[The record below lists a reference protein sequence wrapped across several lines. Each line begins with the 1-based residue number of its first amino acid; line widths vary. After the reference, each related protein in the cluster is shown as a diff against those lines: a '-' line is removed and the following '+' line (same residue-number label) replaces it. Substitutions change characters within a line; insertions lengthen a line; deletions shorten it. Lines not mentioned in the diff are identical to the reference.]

1 MSDGRIQLSETER
14 IAASPGWREHRVE
27 VFDISVGRVIAK
39 GQDFIAL
46 KIGEIASENQVP
58 IVEKPELAR
67 ALYRLCDIDDFIPDD
82 FWTPVAELLAYVY
95 SIDQR
100 KRDRALKDGVP
111 A

>member
-1 MSDGRIQLSETER
+1 SRNMAAAGEADVVVTNPTHYSVAIRYSDKDP
-14 IAASPGWREHRVE
+14 AP
-27 VFDISVGRVIAK
+27 RVIAK

-46 KIGEIASENQVP
+46 KIREIASENQVP